1 MKKTAVVY
9 WSGTGNTEAMAEAV
23 LTGMKD
29 AGADAVLYTA
39 AEFSPSKLNELDAVA
54 FGCPAM
60 GAEMLEE
67 SEFEPMFNDCK
78 GSLAGKKVALFGS
91 YGWGDGDWMRSWE
104 DDCSASGIKLC
115 CESVTCNE
123 APDAQGLAACRLL
136 GKLLAE

>member
-9 WSGTGNTEAMAEAV
+9 WSGTGNTEAMADAV

-39 AEFSPSKLNELDAVA
+39 AEFGPSKLNELDAVA

-67 SEFEPMFNDCK
+67 S
-78 GSLAGKKVALFGS
+78 GS
-91 YGWGDGDWMRSWE
+91 YGWGDGDWMRNWE

-115 CESVTCNE
+115 CESVICNE